1 MSNRRI
7 LKKKLARAEVE
18 AGAEAHSRS
27 AEVPSAPATPA
38 PPASILS
45 ARRPLSLPST
55 RFRLEDLLKGHTFG
69 LQTVFSQHGTD
80 TVRQQA
86 AKLDVEMPHQ
96 KRSNWCWVAASA
108 FCASAL
114 GREQRSWPLCKI
126 ANEALDRIVMK
137 ALARD
142 VADRYQTA
150 QELARDLYTFLAPYK
165 FDKKE
170 LVEQLRS
177 LFRADYDAEAV
188 EVQACQQAL
197 LPSAD
202 GRDASLLMNTG
213 SIDAVVMGE
222 ASESLQ
228 ISVGSGSSV
237 KPSRPW
243 GGWHPSCRSIMTPR
257 RRTTAASS
265 PSSRCTSS
273 THLRRS
279 ARTRWPPATPTPAPY
294 FCQTARLE

>member
-126 ANEALDRIVMK
+126 ANEALDRIDCCSDESVNQPAPLSLGLK
-137 ALARD
+137 AVECA
-142 VADRYQTA
+142 AGQ
-150 QELARDLYTFLAPYK
+150 QEGPFKSEQFDLIEKHL
-165 FDKKE
+165 KKE
-170 LVEQLRS
+170 QPVIVRFQYDRSKKGHVFAIYSCTRGPELLVH
-177 LFRADYDAEAV
+177 V
-188 EVQACQQAL
+188 
-197 LPSAD
+197 
-202 GRDASLLMNTG
+202 RDSWY
-213 SIDAVVMGE
+213 GE
-222 ASESLQ
+222 TNGIPYESLKH
-228 ISVGSGSSV
+228 SYLSSSGLWTDTYLV
-237 KPSRPW
+237 
-243 GGWHPSCRSIMTPR
+243 T
-257 RRTTAASS
+257 
-265 PSSRCTSS
+265 
-273 THLRRS
+273 
-279 ARTRWPPATPTPAPY
+279 
-294 FCQTARLE
+294 